1 MGVGVITS
9 FFITVSQSLSGIRV
23 LSRLSRCFRLR
34 AESGKQEEK
43 RERESDRERERER
56 AREDRGRE
64 SEEGGKREERAERGA
79 ESDID

>member
-34 AESGKQEEK
+34 AESGKREEK
-43 RERESDRERERER
+43 RERESDKERERKGER
-56 AREDRGRE
+56 GSRQGERRGWEARGA
-64 SEEGGKREERAERGA
+64 GGKGCGERY
-79 ESDID
+79 